1 MAGAMNKA
9 IKQKVKREKMRMV
22 MPLLSKEDRKHI
34 AHSCG
39 INQWRVTE
47 VLAGR
52 LWDDYGVYYEA
63 MNKATDKVTAQ
74 QKELAR
80 IKRWLQG

>member
-1 MAGAMNKA
+1 MEKT

-22 MPLLSKEDRKHI
+22 MPLLNKEDRKQI
-34 AHSCG
+34 AQECG
-39 INQWRVTE
+39 INQWKVSS
-47 VLAGR
+47 VLSGR

-63 MNKATDKVTAQ
+63 MNRAIDKVAAQ

-80 IKRWLQG
+80 IKRWLQE